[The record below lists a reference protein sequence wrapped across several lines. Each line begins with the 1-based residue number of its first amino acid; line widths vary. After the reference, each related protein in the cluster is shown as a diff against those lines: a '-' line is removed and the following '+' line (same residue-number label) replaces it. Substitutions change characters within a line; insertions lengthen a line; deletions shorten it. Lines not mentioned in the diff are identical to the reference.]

1 MGCFERRK
9 LPRPLSLRSVDLVSL
24 ICHPVCI
31 SAFEFVGVR
40 IGRSEASSY
49 DHGSEAYRDRAGA
62 REHHHVSSVLRY
74 RSEHGDIYEL
84 SFSALQNVTG
94 LDVRVRKLEPHI
106 EKNLINAA
114 S

>member
-1 MGCFERRK
+1 MY
-9 LPRPLSLRSVDLVSL
+9 L
-24 ICHPVCI
+24 
-31 SAFEFVGVR
+31 AFELVGVR
-40 IGRSEASSY
+40 VGRSEASSH

-62 REHHHVSSVLRY
+62 REHHYVSSVSRY

-106 EKNLINAA
+106 EKNLIDAA